1 MEGILNSNKGFT
13 LAEVLITLGIIGV
26 VAAMTLPTL
35 IQKQQR
41 IETSSRLKKF
51 YSAMSQAILLSEKDN
66 GEVQYWPK
74 EGIVYDDDG
83 NYDYDANSVL
93 SDAFFRKYFAPY
105 LKYTSAEKDPEYYNY
120 TKVIFADGSCMYF
133 RNGGCYDIRYDTNG
147 GKNPNKLG
155 RDQFMFLLC
164 PRRESV
170 YFMPKS
176 AFKGYGINTSREQ
189 LLNNCRSTGN
199 QCASLLQYDN
209 WEFKEDY
216 PFKL

>member
-1 MEGILNSNKGFT
+1 MEGILNLNKGFT

-35 IQKQQR
+35 IQKQKR

-74 EGIVYDDDG
+74 ENMVKDDDG
-83 NYDYDANSVL
+83 KYDAEANSVL
-93 SDAFFRKYFAPY
+93 SDAFFRKYLAPY
-105 LKYTSAEKDPEYYNY
+105 LKYTSAEKDPENSNY
-120 TKVIFADGSCMYF
+120 TKVIFADGSCMHVK
-133 RNGGCYDIRYDTNG
+133 NGGCYDFHYDTNG
-147 GKNPNKLG
+147 GKNPNIFG
-155 RDQFMFLLC
+155 RDKFSFILC

-176 AFKGYGINTSREQ
+176 AFKGYGMNTSRQQ
-189 LLNNCRSTGN
+189 LLNNCRSSGSH
-199 QCASLLQYDN
+199 CASLLQYDN
-209 WEFKEDY
+209 WEFKDDY